1 MGVFCFFCFLQ
12 NKKHNKKQSASVKY
26 HPFNLTFLTPRWEHW
41 QVGSLSGADAS
52 QRVTEACEGNLK
64 LVGNQLES
72 AMVKG
77 CLTARPTSRAGT
89 KVGHSDP
96 GAPRGRALA

>member
-1 MGVFCFFCFLQ
+1 M
-12 NKKHNKKQSASVKY
+12 
-26 HPFNLTFLTPRWEHW
+26 
-41 QVGSLSGADAS
+41 GSLSGADAS

-64 LVGNQLES
+64 LDGNQLES
-72 AMVKG
+72 AMVEG

-96 GAPRGRALA
+96 GAPCGRALA